1 MCPTVMLDNIFLFA
15 KSDPPGKDCFPEAG
29 TGDRMS
35 GHITHVKGC
44 LMKTYKY
51 GPTDSGR

>member
-1 MCPTVMLDNIFLFA
+1 MCPTVTLDNIFLFA